1 MPGYTLGNF
10 RRMYWYR
17 STGIIKNRHTFDHV
31 NGEAVQNRQGQR
43 RLTQNPDSIAKE
55 AETDGENVS
64 CICIHIGKTNPA
76 ARMTNATEKQNCRRH
91 DVKTSGHGQIT
102 QESISGSEADS
113 WRFRQ
118 DIFAAGFAKQ
128 QTGSRLQRFKLK
140 PEAGKGR
147 FFLLAQGNEKPGFRI
162 KRKGFAA
169 VRHRD
174 FPSVRPYF

>member
-1 MPGYTLGNF
+1 MLGYTLGNF
-10 RRMYWYR
+10 RRMYRYKHWNN
-17 STGIIKNRHTFDHV
+17 KNGHTFDHI

-64 CICIHIGKTNPA
+64 LYFVYILKNKSGGQNDK
-76 ARMTNATEKQNCRRH
+76 RDEKQNCRRH

-162 KRKGFAA
+162 KLKGFAA